1 MDRITD
7 FLVKLIHH
15 PMLDLTVGIILFISG
30 FVEVW
35 ETLPQD
41 IQNGHLRATHGVLI
55 LGFVMALKA
64 LTDVFAGLEFIVES
78 KKVRKEK

>member
-1 MDRITD
+1 MNSVVN
-7 FLVKLIHH
+7 FLVRLVHH
-15 PMLDLTVGIILFISG
+15 PMLDLTVGVILFVSG

-41 IQNGHLRATHGVLI
+41 IHNGHLRGSHGVLV

-64 LTDVFAGLEFIVES
+64 LTDVFAGLEFMVEA
-78 KKVRKEK
+78 KKVKK